1 MAQVTTAAPVDVA
14 PDGPGIGVF
23 VRLKLRIL
31 RNGFQGKPGRVVAL
45 VFSLFFGVLL
55 AAGGFALFASMGAI
69 PEEYGYGIVALL
81 GSFLVIGWIVMPVAM
96 FGVDETLDPARF
108 ALLPIP
114 KRRLMA
120 GLLASAFLGVPAI
133 ATLIATAGLV
143 VAGFVKGGPVAG
155 VAAAVGVVLGVGT
168 CVVGSRAVTSGFA
181 AALRSRRSRDLALI
195 GITLSL
201 TLIGPMISLST
212 SAMAQGDAESVK
224 NGMRI
229 IGYSP
234 LAAPFTAWYD
244 LATGSALLGLAKL
257 AGTAIVL
264 ALLARWWS
272 NSLESAMV
280 GAASG
285 GAQARK
291 DTGLPL
297 RVLGRAPQG
306 VFGAIVAAEMRG
318 WWRDPRRRATL
329 LSMLAASLAMPIG
342 MSAGQTTL
350 ALGVTVVWIGVFLA
364 LAAGNQF
371 GFGGSAYAFHLMIGV
386 PGRLE
391 LRARSTALAL
401 LAVPAL
407 TVVVPVLGILI
418 GKPAQIVGALGSGYA
433 AFGVAIAIMSVLS
446 VRAPYAL
453 PDSSNPFAM
462 NSGGGCM
469 KGVISL
475 GSMFVTL
482 VLASP
487 MAVGSWLLGD
497 SLWSVLLL
505 PVGIAYGVGA
515 AVLGARVGGD
525 MLQRRGP
532 EVLAAVTPGR

>member
-1 MAQVTTAAPVDVA
+1 MAQVTAPAAPVA
-14 PDGPGIGVF
+14 SAGPGIGVF

-31 RNGFQGKPGRVVAL
+31 RNGFQGKPGRVAAL
-45 VFSLFFGVLL
+45 IVSMVFGTLL
-55 AAGGFALFASMGAI
+55 ALGGFALFASVGAI
-69 PEEYGYGIVALL
+69 PNNYGYGLVAMV
-81 GSFLVIGWIVMPVAM
+81 GTFLVIGWIVMPVAM

-120 GLLASAFLGVPAI
+120 GLLASAFLGVPAA
-133 ATLIATAGLV
+133 ATLIATSGLV
-143 VAGFVKGGPVAG
+143 VAGFAKGGPVGGITAALG
-155 VAAAVGVVLGVGT
+155 VALGVAT

-195 GITLSL
+195 GVTLSL

-212 SAMAQGDAESVK
+212 NAMARGDAESIK
-224 NGMRI
+224 SGMKI
-229 IGYSP
+229 VGFSP
-234 LAAPFTAWYD
+234 LAAPFIAWYD
-244 LATGSALLGLAKL
+244 IADGDVLLGVAKL
-257 AGTAIVL
+257 LGTAVVL

-280 GAASG
+280 GAISG

-291 DTGLPL
+291 ETGLPL

-306 VFGAIVAAEMRG
+306 VFGAIVAAETRG

-342 MSAGQTTL
+342 MSAGKTPL

-386 PGRLE
+386 PGRVE
-391 LRARSTALAL
+391 LRARATALAM

-407 TVVVPVLGILI
+407 TLVVPVLGILV
-418 GKPAQIVGALGSGYA
+418 GKPGQIVGALGSAYA
-433 AFGVAIAIMSVLS
+433 AFGVAIGIMSVLS

-453 PDSSNPFAM
+453 PETTNPFAM

-497 SLWSVLLL
+497 SLWSAALL
-505 PVGIAYGVGA
+505 PVGVAYGIGG